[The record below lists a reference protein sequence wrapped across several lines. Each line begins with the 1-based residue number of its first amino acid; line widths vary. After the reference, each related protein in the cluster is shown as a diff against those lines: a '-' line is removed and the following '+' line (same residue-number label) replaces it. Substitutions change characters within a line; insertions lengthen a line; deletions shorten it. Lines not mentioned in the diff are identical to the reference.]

1 MQREKMTKEMKIV
14 GVVYKYTSPSG
25 KSYIGQT
32 TNERHRRNTWFCT
45 KRRYAGATINR
56 ARAKYGPENFEYEV
70 LFKRVF
76 TSFEE
81 AQVELD
87 KMEIFYIN
95 LYDTFKNGYNNTVG
109 GLYPEFGIQ
118 TQLNGRVVKN
128 VKREISERAKRKY
141 LPKHTKEEIQKLR
154 IETNRRK
161 GNYQR
166 IFQFDLD
173 GNFIRE
179 FASAGEASENG
190 FGLALNIKRACK
202 TLGKY
207 KGYNWRFAEDGYV
220 MKVKPPKQ
228 KKPKRERYK
237 DHSYSFKAVVKFD
250 KHGNRL
256 AEYESIKSAMSDN
269 GIKYCSQISS
279 CLSGKKHTAGGYV
292 WKYKKEA

>member
-32 TNERHRRNTWFCT
+32 TNEAHRRRTWFCT

-81 AQVELD
+81 AQTELD

-109 GLYPEFGIQ
+109 GLYPEAGLQARVKGRIVGKDFDKFAN
-118 TQLNGRVVKN
+118 TQY
-128 VKREISERAKRKY
+128 RKY
-141 LPKHTKEEIQKLR
+141 RPKHTKEEIQQLR
-154 IETNRRK
+154 KETNRKNGRWQK
-161 GNYQR
+161 IY
-166 IFQFDLD
+166 QFDLD

-179 FASAGEASENG
+179 FASAGEAEEFG
-190 FGLALNIKRACK
+190 FGFSMNIKRACR

-207 KGYNWRFAEDGYV
+207 KGYNWRFAEDGYI

-228 KKPKRERYK
+228 KKPKMARYK

-250 KHGNRL
+250 KDGNRL
-256 AEYESIKSAMSDN
+256 AEYESIKSAMADN
-269 GIKYCSQISS
+269 GIKYCSQISG
-279 CLSGKKHTAGGYV
+279 CLSGKRHTAGGYI